1 MQKGAE
7 LYRGKAKTVYA
18 TDDAHHLIMHYRDDV
33 SAFVGAWLT
42 EPKAHVFFA
51 PPSRVPGIGAFAKAL
66 ARRGARLDLRT
77 QALYD
82 ARAMY
87 VNGELVTIPAAAR
100 AALRRFADRRV
111 LPAREAASL
120 DANAH
125 SLLHD
130 WYRHG
135 WLHLGTA

>member
-1 MQKGAE
+1 
-7 LYRGKAKTVYA
+7 
-18 TDDAHHLIMHYRDDV
+18 
-33 SAFVGAWLT
+33 
-42 EPKAHVFFA
+42 
-51 PPSRVPGIGAFAKAL
+51 
-66 ARRGARLDLRT
+66 
-77 QALYD
+77 
-82 ARAMY
+82 MY

-111 LPAREAASL
+111 LPANAAASL

-125 SLLHD
+125 SLLLD

>member
-1 MQKGAE
+1 MPG
-7 LYRGKAKTVYA
+7 
-18 TDDAHHLIMHYRDDV
+18 DV
-33 SAFVGAWLT
+33 DAFVGAWLS
-42 EPKAHVFFA
+42 EPKAHVYFG
-51 PPSRVPGIGAFAKAL
+51 PPARVPGIDAFAKAL

-87 VNGELVTIPAAAR
+87 VNGERVTVPATAR
-100 AALRRFADRRV
+100 AALRRFADRRS
-111 LPAREAASL
+111 LPARDARAL

-125 SLLHD
+125 FLLLD

>member
-1 MQKGAE
+1 MQARFARTIARIRIAPG
-7 LYRGKAKTVYA
+7 
-18 TDDAHHLIMHYRDDV
+18 DID
-33 SAFVGAWLT
+33 AFVGAWLT

-51 PPSRVPGIGAFAKAL
+51 PPPRVPRIDAFARAL

-87 VNGELVTIPAAAR
+87 VNGERVTIPAAAR
-100 AALRRFADRRV
+100 AALRRFADRRT
-111 LPAREAASL
+111 LPARDARSL
-120 DANAH
+120 DGDAH
-125 SLLHD
+125 ALLHD